1 MGSNISNM
9 LTSESRTLINEN
21 KDPNLKNKSEL
32 KILFSKFDELYIG
45 FRPIG
50 SNNLH
55 ILSNHILNFR
65 KKLPKGIGAKKF
77 VHPSVFVKGENLEDG
92 ILIEYGVYFKSDD
105 NYYPN
110 EVFQFKDNN
119 GLRYTQMSFD
129 QFKEI
134 MNEENEPINKSNN
147 EIKNI
152 PYIKCKIN
160 SLNLLYQLLFRTIFG
175 ELFHKNPELSLKKI
189 LYDEEYK
196 EKYCAEAYKLLNN
209 NSQNFVAK
217 LIEYSFSTIN
227 KDNFR
232 NENREY
238 LPFLS
243 DSKIDYE
250 TLSYMIPIDIA
261 EALEKNEKKIEE
273 RILNGE
279 SNIVEDNIDLYNK
292 YDIVQYLDVMERV
305 LNGK

>member
-1 MGSNISNM
+1 MGSNISNIYM
-9 LTSESRTLINEN
+9 LTSESRTLINGN
-21 KDPNLKNKSEL
+21 KDPKSKDKSEL
-32 KILFSKFDELYIG
+32 QILFSEFDELYIG

-65 KKLPKGIGAKKF
+65 KKLPKGLGAKKF
-77 VHPSVFVKGENLEDG
+77 VHPCVFLKNDGSEDG
-92 ILIEYGVYFKSDD
+92 TLVEYGAYIKGDD
-105 NYYPN
+105 QYPY
-110 EVFQFKDNN
+110 EVFYLKDN

-196 EKYCAEAYKLLNN
+196 EKYCAEAYNLINN
-209 NSQNFVAK
+209 NGQNFVAK
-217 LIEYSFSTIN
+217 LIEASFSTIN
-227 KDNFR
+227 KDNFG

-250 TLSYMIPIDIA
+250 TLSYMIPTDISV
-261 EALEKNEKKIEE
+261 ALEKNEKKIEE

-305 LNGK
+305 

>member
-77 VHPSVFVKGENLEDG
+77 VHPCVFLKNDGSEDG
-92 ILIEYGVYFKSDD
+92 TLVEYGAYIKGDD
-105 NYYPN
+105 QYPY
-110 EVFQFKDNN
+110 EVFYLKDN

-152 PYIKCKIN
+152 PYIKCKMN

-196 EKYCAEAYKLLNN
+196 EKCCA
-209 NSQNFVAK
+209 
-217 LIEYSFSTIN
+217 
-227 KDNFR
+227 
-232 NENREY
+232 
-238 LPFLS
+238 
-243 DSKIDYE
+243 
-250 TLSYMIPIDIA
+250 
-261 EALEKNEKKIEE
+261 
-273 RILNGE
+273 
-279 SNIVEDNIDLYNK
+279 
-292 YDIVQYLDVMERV
+292 
-305 LNGK
+305 